1 MPSVPAAAPARA
13 ASHPSRQPFS
23 VFASRLRD
31 LLSTIESAA
40 LLSAAETRVRGLG
53 EHLRFACLSLPCAE
67 ALVALEL
74 SSLGR
79 LSVPAIAGPDA
90 YRVTDLHFHPT
101 GTPFAYLLS
110 GGGGYAAE
118 LGSDDPMLEVLMP
131 ALSAPPRHA
140 IFVPIRIGDTT
151 VGGAALLSHDE
162 PFPDK
167 TLDMAE
173 RLAEVL
179 SLTVES
185 FRTERV
191 LFELF
196 ARALPDLLADDALT
210 SLRPSLLRFLHTMRM
225 TPAYQRRLN
234 LALAIG
240 SVAERGEAESELA
253 VEILNRIADYA
264 RRFEGSAGGTGGF
277 GEFT

>member
-1 MPSVPAAAPARA
+1 MASIPSPAAP
-13 ASHPSRQPFS
+13 HPPKQPFG
-23 VFASRLRD
+23 VFAARLRD
-31 LLSTIESAA
+31 LLSTIESTA
-40 LLSAAETRVRGLG
+40 LLSAADARVRGLG

-74 SSLGR
+74 SALGK
-79 LSVPAIAGPDA
+79 LSVPVVAGPDA
-90 YRVTDLHFHPT
+90 FRICDLHFPPT

-118 LGSDDPMLEVLMP
+118 LTEDDPMLEVLMP
-131 ALSAPPRHA
+131 ALSAPPRHG
-140 IFVPIRIGDTT
+140 IFVPIRVGDTT
-151 VGGAALLSHDE
+151 VGGAALLSHE
-162 PFPDK
+162 KPFPDK

-179 SLTVES
+179 GLTVES

-210 SLRPSLLRFLHTMRM
+210 SLRPSLTRFLHTLRVM
-225 TPAYQRRLN
+225 PAYQRRLS

-240 SVAERGEAESELA
+240 RVADKGEAETELA
-253 VEILNRIADYA
+253 VDILNRIADYA
-264 RRFEGSAGGTGGF
+264 RRFEGEADPSGGF
-277 GEFT
+277 GEFS